1 MPETHAKERVQEPH
15 LPDRDDEAAFE
26 ALVDTCHL
34 DLNRLNATGYLNR
47 WATVR
52 ADIARTYWWL
62 AAVLYLAI
70 IAFAFGII

>member
-52 ADIARTYWWL
+52 ADIAR
-62 AAVLYLAI
+62 
-70 IAFAFGII
+70 